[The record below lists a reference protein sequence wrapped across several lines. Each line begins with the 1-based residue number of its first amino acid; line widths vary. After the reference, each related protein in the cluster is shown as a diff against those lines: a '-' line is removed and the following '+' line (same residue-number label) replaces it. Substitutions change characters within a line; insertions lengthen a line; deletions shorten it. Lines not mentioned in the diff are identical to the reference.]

1 MAEGLADEVPGLALR
16 LQVSPLGVK
25 MGFMGAKRYRRWMA
39 RGRLV
44 YWGTLLALAAT
55 YLVAAKFGLTLASE
69 AEQVSVVWPPTG
81 IAVAA
86 LLLLGRRAW
95 PGITLGAFLA
105 NATAHEPLATAFGI
119 AIGNTLE
126 AVAAVWLLRRFIHFD
141 NRLARIRDVLA
152 LVIASAVVGTA
163 VSATIGVTSLC
174 LGGVQSWSMYGQLW
188 RTWWLGD
195 AVGALVVAPLVLTWA
210 TAWHRIRHPE
220 RLREAAILLAA
231 AAGMSLIVFA
241 GPLGLLTTNHPLE
254 FAVFPFIIWAA
265 LRFGQWGTATVTGIT
280 SAIAIWGTVRG
291 WGPFSQGL
299 AGENLALLQAFLAV
313 VATTGLLL
321 GAALAE
327 RNVAE
332 RRRAADHAVTQL
344 LADSASLEDA
354 APRLLQ
360 IVCEKLEWDLGL
372 LWMVDEDRPV
382 LRCASVWH
390 QSALG
395 DAEFVLHSRQEAFGV
410 GVGLPGRVWASGKP
424 VGIADVTRA
433 DNFPR
438 AAIAE
443 LAGIRGAFAF
453 PILCRGTVVG
463 AVEFFSREIR
473 PPDSDLL
480 QLFAAV
486 GSQMGQFLDRQ
497 RDAQAVRE
505 SEERYRDLFENASDI
520 IYSHDLHGNMT
531 SFNRAGEQIFG
542 YSREEITR
550 MNLAQVLTPA
560 SVEMARSMTARK
572 VAEGGRTAYEL
583 EAISKS
589 GRTITLEISSRLILR
604 DGKPVGVQ
612 GIARDA
618 TDRKRAEA
626 ALRESEERLRLALD
640 AGHCGVWDWDI
651 PNNRVTWSDRIYEF
665 HDMTPGT
672 FGGRMEDFTALVQ
685 PDDAKAV
692 SEAIQKAVR
701 EGTPYTNE
709 YRIVRRSGEV
719 RWISTS
725 GRVLYDGDG
734 RPMRM
739 LGANLDVTERRRTEE
754 ALRDADRR
762 KDEFLAM
769 LAHELRNPLAP
780 LRNALGVLAMRFTDP
795 DLDKVRGM
803 MERQVEHLVR
813 MVDDLLDVS
822 RIMRGRIELRNEPV
836 ELTAIIA
843 RAVETARPAID
854 ARGHELKVS
863 FPSERVW
870 IRGDLVRLAQI
881 FANLLGNAAK
891 YTERAGTISLS
902 AESEDARVVISVR
915 DSGIGIAPE
924 LLPLIFDLF
933 VQGDRSIARSQGGLG
948 IGLTLVRRLVELH
961 GGTIR
966 AASAGPGRGSEF
978 VVQLPVCNA
987 ASPVGLARDDS
998 ATQRN
1003 PEERGQRVLVVDD
1016 NVDAA
1021 ESLAMVLRLSGHEVR
1036 TAYNGPAALAEA
1048 RAATPDVVLLDIGLP
1063 GMDGFDVARQI
1074 REDRGLNH
1082 LRIVAVTGYG
1092 QDEDRRR
1099 TQEAGFDFHLTKPVD
1114 PRQLDRLLS
1123 GSPADPRS

>member
-1 MAEGLADEVPGLALR
+1 
-16 LQVSPLGVK
+16 
-25 MGFMGAKRYRRWMA
+25 MA
-39 RGRLV
+39 RGWLV
-44 YWGTLLALAAT
+44 YWGTILSLAAT
-55 YLVAAKFGLTLASE
+55 YWVAAKFGLTLASE

-86 LLLLGRRAW
+86 LLLLSRRAW
-95 PGITLGAFLA
+95 PGVMLGAFIA
-105 NATAHEPLATAFGI
+105 NATAHEPLWTAFGI

-126 AVAAVWLLRRFIHFD
+126 ALTAVWVLRRFIHFD

-152 LVIASAVVGTA
+152 LIVAAAVLGTA

-174 LGGVQSWSMYGQLW
+174 LGGVQPWSVYGKLW

-195 AVGALVVAPLVLTWA
+195 AVGALVVAPLILTWA
-210 TAWHRIRHPE
+210 TTWRRVRHPQ
-220 RLREAAILLAA
+220 RLREASILLAA
-231 AAGMSLIVFA
+231 AAGMSLLIFA
-241 GPLGLLTTNHPLE
+241 GPLRLLTTSYPLE
-254 FAVFPFIIWAA
+254 FGVFPFIIWAA
-265 LRFGQWGTATVTGIT
+265 LRFGQWGTATVTAIT
-280 SAIAIWGTVRG
+280 SAIALWGTVSG
-291 WGPFSQGL
+291 WGPFSKGM
-299 AGENLALLQAFLAV
+299 AGENLALLQAFMAV
-313 VATTGLLL
+313 IATTGLLL

-332 RRRAADHAVTQL
+332 RRRAADHAITQL

-372 LWMVDEDRPV
+372 LWMVDEESLV
-382 LRCASVWH
+382 LRCVEVWH

-395 DAEFVLHSRQEAFGV
+395 DAEFVLHSQQHAFGP
-410 GVGLPGRVWASGKP
+410 GAGLVGRVWASGKP
-424 VGIADVTRA
+424 VGIANVTRA

-438 AAIAE
+438 APIAE

-453 PILCRGTVVG
+453 PILCGGMVVG
-463 AVEFFSREIR
+463 VVEFFSREIR

-480 QLFAAV
+480 QLFAAA
-486 GSQMGQFLDRQ
+486 GSQMGQFVERQ

-520 IYSHDLHGNMT
+520 IYSHDLHGNLT
-531 SFNRAGEQIFG
+531 SLNRAGEQVLG
-542 YSREEITR
+542 YTNEEITR

-560 SVEMARSMTARK
+560 SRELARRMTARK

-589 GRTITLEISSRLILR
+589 GRTITLEISSRVILR
-604 DGKPVGVQ
+604 EGKPVGVQ
-612 GIARDA
+612 GVARDVGE
-618 TDRKRAEA
+618 RKRALA

-651 PNNRVTWSDRIYEF
+651 PNNRVTLSERIYEF
-665 HDMTPGT
+665 HGMTPGT
-672 FGGRMEDFTALVQ
+672 FGGRVEDFTALIH
-685 PDDAKAV
+685 PDDAKSV
-692 SEAIQKAVR
+692 SEAIRQAVR
-701 EGTPYTNE
+701 DSTPYTSE
-709 YRIVRRSGEV
+709 YRIVRPSGEV

-725 GRVLYDGDG
+725 GRVLYDENG

-780 LRNALGVLAMRFTDP
+780 IRNALGILAMRFTDP
-795 DLDKVRGM
+795 ELEKVRGM

-822 RIMRGRIELRNEPV
+822 RIMRGRIELRSEPL
-836 ELTAIIA
+836 ELAAIIA

-854 ARGHELKVS
+854 ARGHELTVS
-863 FPSERVW
+863 LPTERIWV
-870 IRGDLVRLAQI
+870 RGDLVRLAQI

-891 YTERAGTISLS
+891 YTEGTGRITLT
-902 AESEDARVVISVR
+902 AECENVRVAIRIR
-915 DSGIGIAPE
+915 DTGIGIAPE
-924 LLPLIFDLF
+924 LLPRIFDLF
-933 VQGDRSIARSQGGLG
+933 VQGDRSVARSQGGLG

-966 AASAGPGRGSEF
+966 AESAGPGRGSEF
-978 VVQLPVCNA
+978 IVRLPVCDA
-987 ASPVGLARDDS
+987 AVPVKDAPDNGM
-998 ATQRN
+998 TQKR
-1003 PEERGQRVLVVDD
+1003 PQERGQRVLVVDD

-1048 RAATPDVVLLDIGLP
+1048 RIATPDVVLLDIGLP

-1114 PRQLDRLLS
+1114 PVQLDRLLS
-1123 GSPADPRS
+1123 RGANNKGVRNEWH

>member
-1 MAEGLADEVPGLALR
+1 
-16 LQVSPLGVK
+16 
-25 MGFMGAKRYRRWMA
+25 MGATRYRRWMA

-44 YWGTLLALAAT
+44 YWGTILALAAA

-86 LLLLGRRAW
+86 LLLLSRRAW
-95 PGITLGAFLA
+95 PGVALGAFLT
-105 NATAHEPLATAFGI
+105 NATAHEPPWTAFGI

-126 AVAAVWLLRRFIHFD
+126 ALTAVWLLRRIVHFD

-152 LVIASAVVGTA
+152 LLVAGAVIGTA

-174 LGGVQSWSMYGQLW
+174 LGGVQPWSMYGKLW
-188 RTWWLGD
+188 RIWWLGD

-210 TAWHRIRHPE
+210 TTWRRLRHPQ
-220 RLREAAILLAA
+220 RLREAGILLAA
-231 AAGMSLIVFA
+231 SAGMSLIIFA
-241 GPLGLLTTNHPLE
+241 GPFGLLPTNHQLE
-254 FAVFPFIIWAA
+254 YAVFPFIIWAA
-265 LRFGQWGTATVTGIT
+265 LRFGQWGTATVTGII
-280 SAIAIWGTVRG
+280 SAIAIWGTVSG
-291 WGPFSQGL
+291 WGPFSKGM
-299 AGENLALLQAFLAV
+299 AGENLALLQTFMAV

-344 LADSASLEDA
+344 LAESASLEEA

-372 LWMVDEDRPV
+372 LWRIDEERPA
-382 LRCASVWH
+382 LRCASAWH
-390 QSALG
+390 QSLFG
-395 DAEFVLHSRQEAFGV
+395 DAEFVLHSQQHTFGM
-410 GVGLPGRVWASGKP
+410 GIGLPGRVWASAQP
-424 VGIADVTRA
+424 VGIADVTRVG
-433 DNFPR
+433 NFPR
-438 AAIAE
+438 APIAE
-443 LAGIRGAFAF
+443 RAGIRGAFAF
-453 PILCRGTVVG
+453 PILCRGTVLGV
-463 AVEFFSREIR
+463 VEFFSRELR
-473 PPDSDLL
+473 PPDSELL
-480 QLFAAV
+480 QLFATV

-520 IYSHDLHGNMT
+520 IYSHDLQGNLT
-531 SFNRAGEQIFG
+531 SFNRAGEQILG
-542 YSREEITR
+542 YSREEVTR
-550 MNLAQVLTPA
+550 MNFAQVLTPQ
-560 SVEMARSMTARK
+560 SVELARSMTARK

-589 GRTITLEISSRLILR
+589 GRTVTLEISSRLILR

-618 TDRKRAEA
+618 TERKRAEA

-651 PNNRVTWSDRIYEF
+651 PNNRVTWSERVYEF
-665 HDMTPGT
+665 HGMAPGT
-672 FGGRMEDFTALVQ
+672 FGGRVEDFTALVH
-685 PDDAKAV
+685 PDDAQSV
-692 SEAIQKAVR
+692 SEAIQQAVR
-701 EGTPYTNE
+701 DGTPYTSE
-709 YRIVRRSGEV
+709 YRIVRPSGEV

-725 GRVLYDGDG
+725 GRVLYDGNG
-734 RPMRM
+734 KPMRM

-780 LRNALGVLAMRFTDP
+780 IRNALGVLAMRFTDP

-836 ELTAIIA
+836 ELPALIA

-854 ARGHELKVS
+854 ARGHELTVS
-863 FPSERVW
+863 LPSEHVW
-870 IRGDLVRLAQI
+870 VRGDLLRLAQI

-891 YTERAGTISLS
+891 YTEGAGTISLS
-902 AESEDARVVISVR
+902 AECEKGCVVISVR
-915 DSGIGIAPE
+915 DTGIGIAPE
-924 LLPLIFDLF
+924 LLPRVFDLF
-933 VQGDRSIARSQGGLG
+933 VQGDRSVARSQGGLG

-966 AASAGPGRGSEF
+966 AASAGPGRGTEF
-978 VVQLPVCNA
+978 VVRLPVCSEALPPGDCPDN
-987 ASPVGLARDDS
+987 G
-998 ATQRN
+998 ATQKNLR
-1003 PEERGQRVLVVDD
+1003 ERGQRVLVVDD

-1048 RAATPDVVLLDIGLP
+1048 RAATPDVVFLDIGLP

-1074 REDRGLNH
+1074 REDQGLNH

-1114 PRQLDRLLS
+1114 PTQLDRLLS
-1123 GSPADPRS
+1123 RSPTELGS